1 MAHEKIQGFVLNN
14 LKHNDRHNIVTL
26 FTRTRGRIT
35 FLSPN
40 GKGRS
45 AKMRNA
51 RLMPMSLIESD
62 VNFRENQDLH
72 FLGAVTPIEIW
83 HEVYFNP
90 VKSAIVYFISDF
102 LNRYFRDSQP
112 DETAWKFILASIR
125 ILDESTEGMANF
137 HIWFLIKFLNIAGI
151 TPDFS
156 NYQQGDVFD
165 MRAGLPVLPTQLH
178 SDIIGIDQ
186 TAKIPILLRI
196 SSKNYHKFKFTSSQR
211 REILNNIL
219 KYYSIHFPGVGNL
232 KSFEILMEIFTSK

>member
-26 FTRTRGRIT
+26 FTRTRGRVA

-40 GKGRS
+40 GKGKS

-72 FLGAVTPIEIW
+72 FLGAITPIEVW
-83 HEVYFNP
+83 HDTYFNP
-90 VKSAIVYFISDF
+90 VKSAMVYFLSDF
-102 LNRYFRDSQP
+102 LNRYFRESQP
-112 DETAWKFILASIR
+112 DETAWRFIHAALQL
-125 ILDESTEGMANF
+125 LDMSTEGLANF

-151 TPDFS
+151 MPDFS
-156 NYQQGDVFD
+156 DYQRGDVFD
-165 MRAGLPVLPTQLH
+165 MRAGIPVIPSQLN
-178 SDIIGIDQ
+178 SDILGSEV
-186 TAKIPILLRI
+186 TAKIPFLLRI
-196 SSKNYHKFKFTSSQR
+196 SSTNYHKFKFSGAQR

-232 KSFEILMEIFTSK
+232 KSFEILMEIFKD